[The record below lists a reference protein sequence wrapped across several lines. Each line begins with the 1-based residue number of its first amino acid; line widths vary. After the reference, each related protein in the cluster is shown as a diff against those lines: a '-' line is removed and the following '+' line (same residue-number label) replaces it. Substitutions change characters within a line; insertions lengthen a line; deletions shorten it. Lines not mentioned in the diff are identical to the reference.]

1 MDARLIAQVLINLVN
16 NAIKNTQSGSHINIR
31 SEKDGDFVY
40 VTVSDDGPGI
50 PDSMKPHVFEMFYTI
65 DGNIT
70 DGRRGIGLGLALCKT
85 IIEAH
90 GGTITLRDNA
100 PTGCCFQFS
109 LPSEEVNVNE

>member
-1 MDARLIAQVLINLVN
+1 
-16 NAIKNTQSGSHINIR
+16 
-31 SEKDGDFVY
+31 
-40 VTVSDDGPGI
+40 
-50 PDSMKPHVFEMFYTI
+50 MKPHVFEMFYTI

-90 GGTITLRDNA
+90 GGFITLHDNS
-100 PTGCCFQFS
+100 PTGCRFQFS